1 MHDLRISPPAGL
13 EPGTAIFKRCQ
24 VEKETL
30 PVGTKMA
37 KGDLAIAVRY
47 LERASEIRDKQQ
59 LTFVE
64 KVSTKP
70 VLINAVALRGVLREK
85 EGIKRVNAVVEVG
98 TEQRKTRSMDL
109 ASATAELDSAAL
121 TEWLVAG
128 RKENEC
134 LKICHRDVVE

>member
-1 MHDLRISPPAGL
+1 
-13 EPGTAIFKRCQ
+13 
-24 VEKETL
+24 
-30 PVGTKMA
+30 MA
-37 KGDLAIAVRY
+37 KGDLATAVRY
-47 LERASEIRDKQQ
+47 LEHASEIRDKQQ
-59 LTFVE
+59 LTFIE

-85 EGIKRVNAVVEVG
+85 EGIQRVNAVVEVG

-128 RKENEC
+128 TKENEC